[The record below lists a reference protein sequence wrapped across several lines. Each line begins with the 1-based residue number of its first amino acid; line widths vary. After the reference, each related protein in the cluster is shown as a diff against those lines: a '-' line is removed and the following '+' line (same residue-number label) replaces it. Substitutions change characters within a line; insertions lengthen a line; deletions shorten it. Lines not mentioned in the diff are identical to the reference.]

1 MSDPRRPRRS
11 DQARQGLEADQ
22 PHAGYQPRTDPAYSG
37 QVPYGPMY
45 GGTYPP
51 QRDPYPDDRTKRLP
65 PSWQQGQSSTQW
77 QYGQFPPAE
86 PPQGE
91 PPRRPSRPPRW
102 LWIAAGA
109 AVLLVV
115 ALVIALVIANGT
127 AKKETAVPPLPAMP
141 GSTSLPSSP
150 STSASPRTSSPPSAT
165 ATNPAPSTAPQT
177 TTAGPPETVDYN
189 VTGEGRAISISYV
202 DNDGVM
208 QIEFNV
214 ALPWSKEVS
223 LPRSGKQH
231 PAVTIVNIGHNVT
244 CSVTVDGVQ
253 GRQRMGVGLT
263 VCDAKS

>member
-11 DQARQGLEADQ
+11 SPARQGFKTNDPRAD
-22 PHAGYQPRTDPAYSG
+22 YQPRTDPAYSG
-37 QVPYGPMY
+37 QVPYGPTY
-45 GGTYPP
+45 GDTFPP
-51 QRDPYPDDRTKRLP
+51 QRDPNASTGTERFPQY
-65 PSWQQGQSSTQW
+65 WQQGQPSTQW

-86 PPQGE
+86 PPSGE
-91 PPRRPSRPPRW
+91 PPRGPSRPPRW

-141 GSTSLPSSP
+141 GSTSAPSSP
-150 STSASPRTSSPPSAT
+150 STSPSPTTSTPPSAS
-165 ATNPAPSTAPQT
+165 ATSPAPSTAPQT
-177 TTAGPPETVDYN
+177 TSAGPAQTVDYN

-223 LPRSGKQH
+223 LPKSGNQRA
-231 PAVTIVNIGHNVT
+231 AVTIVNIGHNVT
-244 CSVTVDGVQ
+244 CSVTVNGVQ
-253 GRQRMGVGLT
+253 GRQRTGMGLT
-263 VCDAKS
+263 VCDATS